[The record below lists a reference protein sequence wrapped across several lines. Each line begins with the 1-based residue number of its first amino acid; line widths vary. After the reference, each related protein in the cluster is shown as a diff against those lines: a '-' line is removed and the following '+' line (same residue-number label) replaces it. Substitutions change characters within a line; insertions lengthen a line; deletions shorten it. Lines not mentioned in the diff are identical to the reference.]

1 MKMSKEIKIAL
12 VAIVGILVMYFGINF
27 LKGVSIWASD
37 NYYYITFKDIQG
49 LSASTPIYADGYKVG
64 TVDAIEF
71 DYGQTTPIKV
81 KANIDKQ
88 LRIPAGSTAEIEKD
102 LMGNLKVHLLL
113 ANNPR
118 ERIEP
123 GGTIPGIV
131 EDGVMTKVAEMVPD
145 IEKMMSKL
153 DSILNSL
160 NALVA
165 DPALA
170 KSLHNIENIT
180 DNLSTSSSELNTLM
194 TGLNK
199 QVPGMLHHANGVL
212 ENTDKFTSNLAELD
226 VHGTLERVN
235 RTLANAEEFTNK
247 LNSSKG
253 SLGLLMNDKG
263 LYNNL
268 NATLRDADSLVIDLK
283 QHPKRYVHFSLF
295 GKKDK

>member
-1 MKMSKEIKIAL
+1 MSKEIKIAL

-81 KANIDKQ
+81 KANIEKQ

-180 DNLSTSSSELNTLM
+180 DNLSTSSRELNTLM